1 MKSLSVPSRLSSETK
16 GALFDLYLQLSL
28 SMFSVQMTQSLS
40 KPSPEVATDEKGA
53 PYSSPPPLPGGLS
66 IKEVYDPAKADAAVR
81 LPTLLFDKR
90 FWELATTLARF
101 FIASFLSVVFPDKRL
116 NTEAR
121 RREKAERIK
130 DLLIELG
137 PTFIKLGQFLS
148 VRRDVLPEEVADELK
163 CLQDKVPPFNLQLVR
178 KTILSDLGKT
188 PEELFSDFSE
198 KPLASASIGQVHLV
212 RLRDGRR
219 AVIKVQRPDL
229 AAEFYRDLGL
239 MRLFARIGNWVTA
252 QGRRFSTMLKGPRA
266 SNRLLRRRQLNFDA
280 WIELSHEFGRTLFAE
295 IDYLQEGR
303 NADRLRKIVHK
314 HAHIRIPRVIWKYTG
329 RRVLTLEYIPGVK
342 IDRVDELKAQG
353 FNLEELGN
361 MLINCYLE
369 QFILTGFFHADPHAG
384 NLAIDPYGNLIIYD
398 FGMMGEITE
407 EQRRGMS
414 ALVHATVKKDP
425 HEIANQ
431 LVKLDIVIPDADL
444 EALARAVQPFI
455 DYYGGQGLMDLDFT
469 HLEQDIES
477 LVSKRS
483 FRLPPSLAYLLR
495 AGSTLE
501 GIARTLK
508 PDFSFIAAVQPVIRK
523 WALSDGLNYLARE
536 GKLLAFANLALEE
549 LRSKDATGKRKK
561 TVDAALSSGKNP
573 TTSINEAKPAVLPA
587 TGAAL
592 DAGVAYSDAQPCPAC
607 SGHNSRANSLRKT
620 LITSIK
626 LGYGYVAVSTAG
638 LVFLGATGS
647 QSHLQPILCL
657 LIGNSVL
664 GAIII
669 RKLHQAM
676 TYVPDSA
683 GDKKG
688 NCK

>member
-1 MKSLSVPSRLSSETK
+1 
-16 GALFDLYLQLSL
+16 
-28 SMFSVQMTQSLS
+28 MTQSLR
-40 KPSPEVATDEKGA
+40 KPASDVATSEA
-53 PYSSPPPLPGGLS
+53 PYTSPPALPGGLS
-66 IKEVYDPAKADAAVR
+66 LKEVYDPSKADAAVR

-90 FWELATTLARF
+90 FWELFTTLLRF
-101 FIASFLSVVFPDKRL
+101 FVVSSLTALFPKK
-116 NTEAR
+116 NTSRERR

-130 DLLIELG
+130 DVLIELG

-163 CLQDKVPPFNLQLVR
+163 CLQDKVPPFNLQAVR
-178 KTILSDLGKT
+178 KTILSDLGQP
-188 PEELFSDFSE
+188 PEELFSDFSQA
-198 KPLASASIGQVHLV
+198 PLASASIGQVHLV
-212 RLRDGRR
+212 KLKDGRR

-239 MRLFARIGNWVTA
+239 MRLFARLGNKFSA
-252 QGRRFSTMLKGPRA
+252 HGRQISTWW
-266 SNRLLRRRQLNFDA
+266 RQARGKKARSRELNFDA

-303 NADRLRKIVHK
+303 NADRLRKALHK
-314 HAHIRIPRVIWKYTG
+314 HANIRIPRVIWKYTG
-329 RRVLTLEYIPGVK
+329 RRVLTLEYIPGTK
-342 IDRVDELKAQG
+342 IDRIDELKSQG

-407 EQRRGMS
+407 EQKRGLS
-414 ALVHATVKKDP
+414 NLVHATVKKDGQD
-425 HEIANQ
+425 IARQ
-431 LVKLDIVIPDADL
+431 LVNLGIVIPDADL

-455 DYYGGQGLMDLDFT
+455 DYYGGQGLMELDFT
-469 HLEQDIES
+469 HLEQDIEN

-523 WALSDGLNYLARE
+523 WALSDGLSLLARE

-549 LRSKDATGKRKK
+549 LRSRNGNNQPSGRSVGNAKESKDGNKRKK
-561 TVDAALSSGKNP
+561 TQDLALISEKN
-573 TTSINEAKPAVLPA
+573 SVPALPA
-587 TGAAL
+587 PMPVSDISSTDEVASRLPGSERSAA
-592 DAGVAYSDAQPCPAC
+592 CTAC
-607 SGHNSRANSLRKT
+607 SEKSQALRKT
-620 LITSIK
+620 LITSVK
-626 LGYGYVAVSTAG
+626 LGYGYVAISTVG

-647 QSHLQPILCL
+647 HSHLQPILCL

>member
-1 MKSLSVPSRLSSETK
+1 
-16 GALFDLYLQLSL
+16 
-28 SMFSVQMTQSLS
+28 MTQSLS
-40 KPSPEVATDEKGA
+40 DKPASDVVSPEASYA
-53 PYSSPPPLPGGLS
+53 SPPALPGGLA
-66 IKEVYDPAKADAAVR
+66 IKEVYDPAKADEAVQLPR
-81 LPTLLFDKR
+81 LFFDRR
-90 FWELATTLARF
+90 FWELAMTLVRF
-101 FIASFLSVVFPDKRL
+101 FVGSFLSVVFPKR
-116 NTEAR
+116 NSTREMR

-163 CLQDKVPPFNLQLVR
+163 CLQDKVPPFNLPLVR
-178 KTILSDLGKT
+178 KTILSDLGKP

-212 RLRDGRR
+212 KLKDGRR

-239 MRLFARIGNWVTA
+239 MRLFAKIGNSLA
-252 QGRRFSTMLKGPRA
+252 ARA
-266 SNRLLRRRQLNFDA
+266 RAMSALWRGKAKSGQKRRRNHVNFDA
-280 WIELSHEFGRTLFAE
+280 WIDLSHEFGRTLFAE

-303 NADRLRKIVHK
+303 NADRLRKALSK
-314 HAHIRIPRVIWKYTG
+314 HANIRIPRVIWKYTG
-329 RRVLTLEYIPGVK
+329 RRVLTLEYIPGTK
-342 IDRVDELKAQG
+342 IDRIDELKTQG

-407 EQRRGMS
+407 EQKRGLS
-414 ALVHATVKKDP
+414 ALIHATVKKDP
-425 HEIANQ
+425 QEIANN
-431 LVKLDIVIPDADL
+431 LVKLGIVIPDADL

-455 DYYGGQGLMDLDFT
+455 DYYGGQGLMELDFT
-469 HLEQDIES
+469 HLEQDIED

-523 WALSDGLNYLARE
+523 WALNDGLTYLARE
-536 GKLLAFANLALEE
+536 GKLFSFAVLALEE
-549 LRSKDATGKRKK
+549 LRSRNQNNNANGKQGTPPKEEKAGGKRKK
-561 TVDAALSSGKNP
+561 AAAVSSTVPSLLENAEKNPPTGSKEVENAPAGKNISDGTAVSVASRQLALSDCESC
-573 TTSINEAKPAVLPA
+573 TL
-587 TGAAL
+587 
-592 DAGVAYSDAQPCPAC
+592 
-607 SGHNSRANSLRKT
+607 HNSREQSLRKT
-620 LITSIK
+620 LITSVK

-638 LVFLGATGS
+638 LLFLGATGS
-647 QSHLQPILCL
+647 QSHLQPIFCL

>member
-1 MKSLSVPSRLSSETK
+1 
-16 GALFDLYLQLSL
+16 
-28 SMFSVQMTQSLS
+28 MTQSLS
-40 KPSPEVATDEKGA
+40 KPSPDLASDAKGA
-53 PYSSPPPLPGGLS
+53 PYASPPPLPGGLS
-66 IKEVYDPAKADAAVR
+66 LKEVYDPAKADAAVH
-81 LPTLLFDKR
+81 LPTLLFDER

-101 FIASFLSVVFPDKRL
+101 FVVSFLSVVLPDKRL
-116 NTEAR
+116 TAEQR

-178 KTILSDLGKT
+178 KTILSDLGQA

-212 RLRDGRR
+212 KLKDGRR

-229 AAEFYRDLGL
+229 ATEFYRDLGL
-239 MRLFARIGNWVTA
+239 MRLFARAGNWVTS
-252 QGRRFSTMLKGPRA
+252 QGRRFSTIFKGVRA

-303 NADRLRKIVHK
+303 NADRLRKILHK
-314 HAHIRIPRVIWKYTG
+314 HANIRIPRVIWKYTG
-329 RRVLTLEYIPGVK
+329 RRVLALEYIPGVK

-425 HEIANQ
+425 QEIANQ
-431 LVKLDIVIPDADL
+431 LVKLGIVIPDADL

-455 DYYGGQGLMDLDFT
+455 DYYGGQGLMELDFT
-469 HLEQDIES
+469 HLEQDIEN
-477 LVSKRS
+477 LITKRS

-523 WALSDGLNYLARE
+523 WALSDGLSYLARE

-549 LRSKDATGKRKK
+549 LRSKDGGAKRKK
-561 TVDAALSSGKNP
+561 TAESA
-573 TTSINEAKPAVLPA
+573 TLPA
-587 TGAAL
+587 IVESTAL
-592 DAGVAYSDAQPCPAC
+592 NTSAAYSDAQPCKSC
-607 SGHNSRANSLRKT
+607 TDHNSRANSLRKT

>member
-1 MKSLSVPSRLSSETK
+1 
-16 GALFDLYLQLSL
+16 
-28 SMFSVQMTQSLS
+28 MTQSLR
-40 KPSPEVATDEKGA
+40 KPTSDAATSEA
-53 PYSSPPPLPGGLS
+53 PYASPPALPGGLS
-66 IKEVYDPAKADAAVR
+66 IKEIYDPAKADAAVR

-90 FWELATTLARF
+90 FWELLTTLLRF
-101 FIASFLSVVFPDKRL
+101 FVGSFLTVLFPKK
-116 NTEAR
+116 NTTREAR

-178 KTILSDLGKT
+178 KTIVSDLGKS
-188 PEELFSDFSE
+188 PEELFSDFSQT
-198 KPLASASIGQVHLV
+198 PLASASIGQVHLV
-212 RLRDGRR
+212 KLTDGRR

-239 MRLFARIGNWVTA
+239 MRLFARLGNKLAAWGSKVSSVWRKSSPSKKSR
-252 QGRRFSTMLKGPRA
+252 QGEI
-266 SNRLLRRRQLNFDA
+266 NFDA

-303 NADRLRKIVHK
+303 NADRLRKALHR
-314 HAHIRIPRVIWKYTG
+314 HANIRIPRVIWKYTG
-329 RRVLTLEYIPGVK
+329 RRVLTLEYIPGTK
-342 IDRVDELKAQG
+342 IDRIDELKNQG
-353 FNLEELGN
+353 FSLEELGN

-407 EQRRGMS
+407 DQKRGLS
-414 ALVHATVKKDP
+414 NLVLATVKKDP
-425 HEIANQ
+425 QEIAKQ
-431 LVKLDIVIPDADL
+431 LVNLGIVIPDANL

-469 HLEQDIES
+469 HLEHDIDD

-523 WALSDGLNYLARE
+523 WALSDGLSLLARE

-549 LRSKDATGKRKK
+549 LRSRNCNSQGNNKPTSLPKEAKQSGKRKK
-561 TVDAALSSGKNP
+561 TQDLALISEKSS
-573 TTSINEAKPAVLPA
+573 TPALPAPMPVSEGGSTAEVASRLPA
-587 TGAAL
+587 TETGQTCI
-592 DAGVAYSDAQPCPAC
+592 SC
-607 SGHNSRANSLRKT
+607 SEKSNHLRKT
-620 LITSIK
+620 LITSVK
-626 LGYGYVAVSTAG
+626 LGYGYVAVSTVG
-638 LVFLGATGS
+638 LVFWGATGS